1 MCGIC
6 GVWRGEGSDAVR
18 AMLGALHHRGPDDS
32 GMLADENVVLGM
44 TRLAILD
51 TTSGGHQP
59 MVTPNGEIAI
69 VYNGELYNFREER
82 CLLEKHGYRFRS
94 TSDTEVVLY
103 MYEHYGDDF
112 LLRMRGMF
120 ALAVYDKRQG
130 PGRERLLLARDQM
143 GIKPLL
149 YARVGGRMVFASEI
163 KALLASGLV
172 GRELDPV
179 SLRMLLAHGSV
190 YQPRTMLRGVQMLL
204 PAHRL
209 IVEGD
214 CEPRV
219 ERYWSLGL
227 DRRSG
232 LRARSYDEQVEELSS
247 VLEESVRLQMVA
259 DVPIGAFLSGGLD
272 SSLLVALMMEQVG
285 GQRLKTFSVGFEAE
299 GGDIDETDDA
309 ERTARFLG
317 TDHTRVLVRGEDVR
331 ERIGSIAR
339 GLDQPSVDGVNSYF
353 VSLAARQ
360 SVTVAISGT
369 GADELFAGYPWFGL
383 MLLDEVRR
391 GKESWKS
398 LAESLLASVALF
410 PGFDPFLERRGGE
423 LLTFARSRAG
433 FLPRYNST
441 YQVFGTGGTAR
452 ILSLDLRE
460 SADSRQPAHNDLD
473 AIDELRGGSVLE
485 RVTGLCLRGYTT
497 NQLLRDIDAVSM
509 SHSLEVRV
517 PYLDPV
523 VADAALSLPDSAKL
537 STLPNARLGA
547 GSYRQSGI
555 KRILQ
560 DIAKPRLMDG
570 FDMLTK
576 RGFGMPFAS
585 WMKGPLKDV
594 LHDSLSEERVRR
606 RGLLE
611 PGAVADVK
619 LRFAAG
625 SQDWSRPWLL
635 MILELWLQEVL
646 DRPADSVAHTAG
658 PSFGIIDHHAVV

>member
-1 MCGIC
+1 
-6 GVWRGEGSDAVR
+6 
-18 AMLGALHHRGPDDS
+18 MLAALHHRGPDDR
-32 GMLADENVVLGM
+32 GVLENNNVVLGM

-51 TTSGGHQP
+51 TSSGGHQP
-59 MVTPNGEIAI
+59 MVTPDGQIAI

-82 CLLEKHGYRFRS
+82 SLLEKHGYRFRS

-120 ALAVYDKRQG
+120 ALAVYDKRRG

-149 YARVGGRMVFASEI
+149 YTRVGGRLVFASEV

-172 GRELDPV
+172 GREVDPV

-190 YQPRTMLRGVQMLL
+190 YQPRTMLRGVKMLL

-209 IVEGD
+209 IMEGD
-214 CEPRV
+214 REERV

-232 LRARSYDEQVEELSS
+232 LRARSYDDQVEELAS
-247 VLEESVRLQMVA
+247 VLKESVRLQMVS
-259 DVPIGAFLSGGLD
+259 DVPLGAFLSGGLD
-272 SSLLVALMMEQVG
+272 SSLLVALMIEQVG

-309 ERTARFLG
+309 ARTARFLG
-317 TDHTRVLVRGEDVR
+317 SDHTRVLVRGEDVR

-369 GADELFAGYPWFGL
+369 GGDELFAGYPWFAL
-383 MLLDEVRR
+383 MLLDEARR
-391 GKESWKS
+391 RQEPWKS
-398 LAESLLASVALF
+398 WMESLLASVALF
-410 PGFDPFLERRGGE
+410 PVFDPFLEKRGGE

-433 FLPRYNST
+433 FLPRYTSS
-441 YQVFGTGGTAR
+441 YQVFGTGGAAR
-452 ILSLDLRE
+452 LISFDLRG
-460 SADSRQPAHNDLD
+460 SADSRQPSHYDLD
-473 AIDELRGGSVLE
+473 AIDELPGGSALE

-537 STLPNARLGA
+537 ATPTNPRLGA
-547 GSYRQSGI
+547 RSYGRSGI

-560 DIAKPRLMDG
+560 DIARPLLPDG
-570 FDMLTK
+570 FDTLTK

-585 WMKGPLKDV
+585 WLQGPLNEV

-611 PGAVADVK
+611 PRAVTAVK
-619 LRFAAG
+619 LKFAGGA
-625 SQDWSRPWLL
+625 QDWLRPWLL

-646 DRPADSVAHTAG
+646 DRPAESFADTAG
-658 PSFGIIDHHAVV
+658 PSFDIMDYHAVA

>member
-1 MCGIC
+1 M
-6 GVWRGEGSDAVR
+6 VS
-18 AMLGALHHRGPDDS
+18 ALHHRGPDDS
-32 GMLADENVVLGM
+32 GVLEDDNIVLGM

-51 TTSGGHQP
+51 TSIGGHQP
-59 MVTPNGEIAI
+59 MLTPNEQIAI

-82 CLLEKHGYRFRS
+82 SLLEKHGYRFRS

-149 YARVGGRMVFASEI
+149 YTRVGGRLVFASEI

-172 GRELDPV
+172 EREVDPV

-190 YQPRTMLRGVQMLL
+190 YQPHTMLRGVQMLL

-209 IVEGD
+209 IIEGD
-214 CEPRV
+214 GEERV

-227 DRRSG
+227 DRRPG
-232 LRARSYDEQVEELSS
+232 LRTRSYNEQVAELAS
-247 VLEESVRLQMVA
+247 VLEESVRLQMVS
-259 DVPIGAFLSGGLD
+259 DVPLGAFLSGGLD
-272 SSLLVALMMEQVG
+272 SSLLVALMIQEVG
-285 GQRLKTFSVGFEAE
+285 GRRLKTFSVGFEAE

-309 ERTARFLG
+309 ARTARFLG
-317 TDHTRVLVRGEDVR
+317 SDHTRVVVRGEDVR
-331 ERIGSIAR
+331 ERIECIAR

-369 GADELFAGYPWFGL
+369 GGDELFAGYPWFAQ
-383 MLLDEVRR
+383 MLFDEVRR
-391 GKESWKS
+391 TTAPWKS
-398 LAESLLASVALF
+398 GAESLLASVASL
-410 PGFDPFLERRGGE
+410 PIFDVLVERRGGE
-423 LLTFARSRAG
+423 LLTFARSRTG
-433 FLPRYNST
+433 FLPRYAST
-441 YQVFGTGGTAR
+441 YQVFGTGGAAR
-452 ILSLDLRE
+452 LLSFDLRG
-460 SADSRQPAHNDLD
+460 SADARQPSHYDLD
-473 AIDELRGGSVLE
+473 AIDELPEGSVLE

-509 SHSLEVRV
+509 AHSLEVRV

-537 STLPNARLGA
+537 STTANRRLGA
-547 GSYRQSGI
+547 QSYRQSGT
-555 KRILQ
+555 KLILQ
-560 DIAKPRLMDG
+560 DIARPLLPEG
-570 FDMLTK
+570 FDTLSK

-585 WMKGPLKDV
+585 WLRGPLNDV
-594 LHDSLSEERVRR
+594 LHDSLSDARVRR

-611 PGAVADVK
+611 PGAVNAVK
-619 LRFAAG
+619 LKFTGG
-625 SQDWSRPWLL
+625 SQNWLRPWLL
-635 MILELWLQEVL
+635 MMLELWLQEVL
-646 DRPADSVAHTAG
+646 DRPAESLAHTAEPG
-658 PSFGIIDHHAVV
+658 VGFMDHHAVA